1 MACRLV
7 TRHCGLAAG
16 GRRHRVPLAGILI
29 ADDGD
34 VVERDQL
41 SDIAEAARHSR
52 WHRAR
57 GC

>member
-34 VVERDQL
+34 VVESDQL
-41 SDIAEAARHSR
+41 SDIAEAR
-52 WHRAR
+52 
-57 GC
+57 